1 MGDAKV
7 QWPRLREYLLELSS
21 CQTRSELMRTACLQ
35 VQTLIPFDAAAGI
48 FDSADARYLEGV
60 GQSDAV
66 NASYNAYYRKRQPL
80 FLDGEGHVDMDF
92 ILSTYVYDWR
102 KVSRLEYAVD
112 FMFPNGMFESL
123 SHVLPGHR
131 ISLAIQRSRFSPHF
145 SDQDVDTLGIINE
158 HLNTIFSGFDRRW
171 DASDPALSVEGISAR
186 FSSLS
191 RRETE
196 ICFFVARRLT
206 TAEIAACLFIS
217 RRTVEKH
224 MESIFDKLGA
234 RSRDQLRW
242 HLGVMPPKELWHPE

>member
-1 MGDAKV
+1 MGEAKV
-7 QWPRLREYLLELSS
+7 QWPRLREYLLGLSS
-21 CQTRSELMRTACLQ
+21 CQTRGELMRTACLQ

-48 FDSADARYLEGV
+48 FDNSDARYLEGV

-102 KVSRLEYAVD
+102 KVSQLEYAVD

-123 SHVLPGHR
+123 SYVLPGHR
-131 ISLAIQRSRFSPHF
+131 ITLAIQRSRFTPHF
-145 SDQDVDTLGIINE
+145 SEHDVDTLGIINE
-158 HLNTIFSGFDRRW
+158 HLNNIFSGFDRRW

-191 RRETE
+191 RREAE
-196 ICFFVARRLT
+196 ICSLVAGRLT
-206 TAEIAACLFIS
+206 TAEIAAGLFIS

-224 MESIFDKLGA
+224 VESIFDKLDVC
-234 RSRDQLRW
+234 SREQLRW
-242 HLGVMPPKELWHPE
+242 RLGVMPLTGIWHPE